1 MKFIEALA
9 AILNAVAAL
18 VNNGESFSQKHF
30 ACQPNYYTVFIKS
43 LIMIGAC

>member
-18 VNNGESFSQKHF
+18 VNNGESFSQKHLLVNQTITPF
-30 ACQPNYYTVFIKS
+30 S
-43 LIMIGAC
+43 